1 VASGRNGE
9 MGAELC
15 LCCGVILVNKI
26 DDSTG
31 SITNAGAKRCDNQWR
46 VHLIICIF
54 FSNLDRVYEGIC
66 ETFFFC
72 EMDKK
77 ERTDLYI
84 FLLQYLLLKC

>member
-1 VASGRNGE
+1 MEGPF
-9 MGAELC
+9 
-15 LCCGVILVNKI
+15 
-26 DDSTG
+26 
-31 SITNAGAKRCDNQWR
+31 DNMY
-46 VHLIICIF
+46 I